1 VEPVLDF
8 LKTKPHPDFNDFT
21 AVLKGTKKPA
31 KVHYAELV
39 VDEEIKK
46 IILEEFLEDEYFAPP
61 VLNWGSS
68 GTAVLSFNEKK
79 TQYKKYYEKTIKFYY
94 QMGYSMITDMMF
106 MNNFEALNPFKIRS
120 ADTSILSK
128 GERYWANEKTGV
140 IKSWEDFKKFPWEAP
155 GKYIDEYLYNLDMI
169 SKLLPDG
176 MKIGISGTFFEEPL
190 EWIFGF
196 ENLFYLMHDNPE
208 LVAEV
213 YNKVGEIIYNFYDA
227 AIGHEIVGCIFH
239 ADDLGYKNATLISV
253 KDLEKLV
260 FPWLKKYS
268 RLAHSCSKPFFLHCC
283 GKKTEIMDILIGDVQ
298 IDAIHSFEDA
308 SYPVKEF
315 MSEWG
320 SRVGIMGGIDIDKLV
335 RLNETDLKIYI
346 RDTLDFCVPKG
357 RYVCGTGNSV
367 ANYIPV
373 KNYITLINECACWNR
388 QNA

>member
-1 VEPVLDF
+1 LDF
-8 LKTKPHPDFNDFT
+8 LKTKPHPDFDDFT
-21 AVLKGTKKPA
+21 AVLKGTKKSA

-46 IILEEFLEDEYFAPP
+46 VILEEFLEEEYFPPP
-61 VLNWGSS
+61 VLNWGGSS
-68 GTAVLSFNEKK
+68 AAILSFDEKK

-94 QMGYSMITDMMF
+94 CMGYSMVTDMMF

-120 ADTSILSK
+120 ADTSMLSK

-140 IKSWEDFKKFPWEAP
+140 IRSWEDFEKFPWETP
-155 GKYIDEYLYNLDMI
+155 GKYIDEYLYNLDVI
-169 SKLLPDG
+169 SKILPDG

-196 ENLFYLMHDNPE
+196 ENLFYLMSDNPE

-213 YNKVGEIIYNFYDA
+213 YSKVGKIIYDFYNA
-227 AIGHEIVGCIFH
+227 AIGHESVGGIFH

-260 FPWLKKYS
+260 FPWFKKYS
-268 RLAHSCSKPFFLHCC
+268 YLAHTQRKPFFLHCC
-283 GKKTEIMDILIGDVQ
+283 GKKSEIMDILIDDVQ
-298 IDAIHSFEDA
+298 IDGIHSFEDA
-308 SYPVKEF
+308 SYPVKNYL
-315 MSEWG
+315 SAWG
-320 SRVGIMGGIDIDKLV
+320 NRVGIMGGIDIDKLV
-335 RLNETDLKIYI
+335 RLDESDLKIYI
-346 RDTLDFCVPKG
+346 RDILDFCVPNG

-373 KNYITLINECACWNR
+373 KNYIALINECTGWNQ
-388 QNA
+388 QNR